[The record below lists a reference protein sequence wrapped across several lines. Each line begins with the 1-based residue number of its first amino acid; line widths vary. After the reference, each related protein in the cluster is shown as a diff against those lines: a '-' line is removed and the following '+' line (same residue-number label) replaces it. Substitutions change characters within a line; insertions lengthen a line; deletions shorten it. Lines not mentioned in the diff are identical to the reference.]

1 MKKLRI
7 SMLLSCIII
16 SGCANEKIEMDI
28 ISSNNTTADNW
39 YELDLSVIV
48 DKDIVSDKKACSE
61 EIIQHILAN
70 DFHSTRF
77 SFDISGY
84 PNEVTVDVY
93 TSEKNIQNNIKEY
106 SFSYVTKFNTQ
117 NIGKQNNIKDNPEEF
132 EIQYR

>member
-48 DKDIVSDKKACSE
+48 DKDIVSDKNACSE

>member
-7 SMLLSCIII
+7 SILLSCIII

-28 ISSNNTTADNW
+28 ISSDNTTADNW

-48 DKDIVSDKKACSE
+48 DKDIVSDKNACSE

>member
-1 MKKLRI
+1 
-7 SMLLSCIII
+7 MLLSCIII

-48 DKDIVSDKKACSE
+48 DKDIVSDKNACSE

>member
-1 MKKLRI
+1 
-7 SMLLSCIII
+7 MLLSCIII

-28 ISSNNTTADNW
+28 ITSNNTTADNW

>member
-7 SMLLSCIII
+7 SILLSCIII

-28 ISSNNTTADNW
+28 ISSDNTTADNW

-48 DKDIVSDKKACSE
+48 DKDIVSDKNACSE

-93 TSEKNIQNNIKEY
+93 TSKKTYKI
-106 SFSYVTKFNTQ
+106 T
-117 NIGKQNNIKDNPEEF
+117 
-132 EIQYR
+132 

>member
-28 ISSNNTTADNW
+28 ISSNKTTADNW

-93 TSEKNIQNNIKEY
+93 TSEKNIENNIKEY

>member
-7 SMLLSCIII
+7 SILLSCIII

>member
-7 SMLLSCIII
+7 SILLSCIII

-39 YELDLSVIV
+39 YELDLTVIV

-117 NIGKQNNIKDNPEEF
+117 NVGKQNNIKDNPEEF

>member
-1 MKKLRI
+1 
-7 SMLLSCIII
+7 MLLSCIII

-28 ISSNNTTADNW
+28 ITSNNTTADNW

-70 DFHSTRF
+70 DFHSSRF

-106 SFSYVTKFNTQ
+106 SFSYITKFNTQ
-117 NIGKQNNIKDNPEEF
+117 NVGKQNNIKDNPEEY
-132 EIQYR
+132 EIQYK

>member
-1 MKKLRI
+1 
-7 SMLLSCIII
+7 MLLSCIII

-117 NIGKQNNIKDNPEEF
+117 NIGKDNPEEF

>member
-7 SMLLSCIII
+7 SILLSCIII

-106 SFSYVTKFNTQ
+106 SFSYVKKFNTQ

>member
-117 NIGKQNNIKDNPEEF
+117 NVGKQNNIKDNPEEF

>member
-106 SFSYVTKFNTQ
+106 SFSYVKKFNTQ

>member
-1 MKKLRI
+1 
-7 SMLLSCIII
+7 MLLSCIII

>member
-7 SMLLSCIII
+7 SILLSCIII

-28 ISSNNTTADNW
+28 ITSNNTTADNW

-70 DFHSTRF
+70 DFHSSRF

-106 SFSYVTKFNTQ
+106 SFSYITKFNTQ
-117 NIGKQNNIKDNPEEF
+117 NVGKQNNIKDNPEEY
-132 EIQYR
+132 EIQYK

>member
-1 MKKLRI
+1 
-7 SMLLSCIII
+7 MLLSCIII

-70 DFHSTRF
+70 DFHSSRF